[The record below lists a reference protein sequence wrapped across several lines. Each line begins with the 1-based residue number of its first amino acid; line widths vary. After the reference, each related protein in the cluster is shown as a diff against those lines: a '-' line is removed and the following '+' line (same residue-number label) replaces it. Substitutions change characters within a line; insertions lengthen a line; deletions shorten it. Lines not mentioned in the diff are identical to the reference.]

1 MKTVGYIILIL
12 IFGIV
17 IFKEDTTYK
26 EVELP
31 LPELSTYNIE
41 PLRYNSQLD
50 SVIDRTEKNIK
61 YLKYAEISE

>member
-1 MKTVGYIILIL
+1 MKTVGYVILIL

-17 IFKEDTTYK
+17 IFKEDKSYK

-31 LPELSTYNIE
+31 LPELRTYNIE

-50 SVIDRTEKNIK
+50 SVIDKTEKNLK
-61 YLKYAEISE
+61 YLKYVEP